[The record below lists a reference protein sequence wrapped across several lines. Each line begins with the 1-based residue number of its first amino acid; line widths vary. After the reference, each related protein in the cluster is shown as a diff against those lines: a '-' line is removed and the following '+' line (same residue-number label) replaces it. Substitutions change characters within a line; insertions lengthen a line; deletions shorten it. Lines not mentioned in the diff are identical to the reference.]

1 MPQIYIT
8 TNGKYDYFVIPHVMA
23 TKLTK
28 YYWVVVNQSAL
39 PEPDEWGIP
48 PRSLKMPEIPTNASE
63 NDIKSII
70 AKTFG
75 EIVAERENGE
85 DDQGWIALNPEK
97 WEKLIDRHGIPDF

>member
-1 MPQIYIT
+1 MTKIYIT
-8 TNGKYDYFVIPHVMA
+8 INGKYDYFVIPHVMA

-28 YYWVVVNQSAL
+28 YDWVVVNQSVL
-39 PEPDEWGIP
+39 PEPGEWGIS

-70 AKTFG
+70 ANTFG